1 MEIPTDPLSIMKAQQ
16 KRSYGDT
23 TYCYG
28 VAQSNSA
35 VDTYRLVHYFI
46 AEIAV
51 PYVWRTLYRGKHFV
65 KEYMPSEPHLEIL
78 PK

>member
-23 TYCYG
+23 IYCYG
-28 VAQSNSA
+28 AAQSNSA
-35 VDTYRLVHYFI
+35 VDTYRLVHCFI

-51 PYVWRTLYRGKHFV
+51 PYVWRTLYRENLFV
-65 KEYMPSEPHLEIL
+65 KELICRMNFNPT
-78 PK
+78 